1 MKDRD
6 KTKEQLI
13 KQAERA
19 LFRSEAKY
27 RSIFENAV
35 EGIFQST
42 PDSRLID
49 VNPAMAR
56 IFGYA
61 SPKEMITGVASIG
74 HQLYTNSENR
84 HAFQQLLEEH
94 GVVEGFVAQF
104 YRKDGTMLWGS
115 LNVRAVKDESGK
127 VLYYEGIMEDITA
140 RKKAEEGLKK
150 SEEKYRNIFENAV
163 EGIFQV
169 TPDGRY
175 LSVNPSLARIHG
187 FSSPEEMIIL
197 VTDIAHQLYVDP
209 SRRAEMKRMM
219 EEEGFVKD
227 FEIMMRR
234 KDLSLQWVSVTSHA
248 IRDNS
253 GMILYYEG
261 TLQDITSSKFAEE
274 ELKQLKKT
282 SGGIIEAMS
291 LTVEM
296 RNPGK
301 SGHQKK
307 VSNLTRAI
315 AREMGLTHDMTEC
328 IGIAGVIHDIG
339 EISVPV
345 RVLNKPARLTGTEY
359 SLIKAH
365 PQSGYNI
372 LKKAELPYNVAEIVL
387 QHHER
392 LNGSGYPKGLK
403 GIEILLE
410 ARILAVA
417 DVAEAITSQRPY
429 RPALGINAALDE
441 IKKNKGILYDAG
453 VVEVCLK
460 LFREKRFSFEQG

>member
-1 MKDRD
+1 M
-6 KTKEQLI
+6 
-13 KQAERA
+13 
-19 LFRSEAKY
+19 
-27 RSIFENAV
+27 
-35 EGIFQST
+35 
-42 PDSRLID
+42 
-49 VNPAMAR
+49 
-56 IFGYA
+56 
-61 SPKEMITGVASIG
+61 
-74 HQLYTNSENR
+74 
-84 HAFQQLLEEH
+84 
-94 GVVEGFVAQF
+94 
-104 YRKDGTMLWGS
+104 
-115 LNVRAVKDESGK
+115 
-127 VLYYEGIMEDITA
+127 
-140 RKKAEEGLKK
+140 
-150 SEEKYRNIFENAV
+150 

-209 SRRAEMKRMM
+209 SRRAELKRMM

-248 IRDNS
+248 IRDTS

-307 VSNLTRAI
+307 VSNLARAI
-315 AREMGLTHDMTEC
+315 AREMGLTHDMTEG

-345 RVLNKPARLTGTEY
+345 RVLNKPARLTGMEY

-372 LKKAELPYNVAEIVL
+372 LKKAELPYHVAEIVL

-403 GIEILLE
+403 GIEIFLE

-417 DVAEAITSQRPY
+417 DVAEAITSQRPC